1 MACIAKRRGRYVI
14 DFYDT
19 YGKRRW
25 ITMPKGTT
33 KKKAKEKLGEIEDL
47 LRRGIFIP
55 EKRIPLFKKVADD
68 WLEHKKP
75 NLRDS
80 TWVTYECNARRH
92 LCEFYPFKINRITT
106 AKIEKFLSKKQNTGM
121 NLRTLKKTTLIL
133 GQVMAYAVRHNYINN
148 NPVRD
153 AEKPKWSSDMA
164 KPQIDGKF
172 RILTPPEIKAFLNA
186 VEDRK
191 FQVLLKLAVFSGVRA
206 GELYGLKWTDVDWFN
221 NQIQIQRTFNTG
233 KWYKPKTKSS
243 NRKIDLG
250 PAMMAELKKWKL
262 ACPPNKFNLIFPN
275 NVGNPMTH
283 DNVVKRHFRPALKK
297 AGLPVIRF
305 HNLRHTYASLLIEQG
320 ENIKYIQTQLG
331 HSSPSI
337 TLDVYAHLMKAVNQ
351 EAACRLEKTILEESG
366 SKMVATNKNDAPV

>member
-1 MACIAKRRGRYVI
+1 
-14 DFYDT
+14 
-19 YGKRRW
+19 
-25 ITMPKGTT
+25 MPKGTT
-33 KKKAKEKLGEIEDL
+33 KKKAREKLGEVEDQ
-47 LRRGIFIP
+47 LRRNIYIP
-55 EKRIPLFKKVADD
+55 DTKIPTFAKVTKD
-68 WLEHKKP
+68 WLEHKRSS
-75 NLRDS
+75 LRSS
-80 TWVTYECNARRH
+80 TWVTYECCARKN
-92 LCEFYPFKINRITT
+92 LYEFYPYKVNRITT
-106 AKIEKFLSKKQNTGM
+106 AKIEKFLGKKRISGM
-121 NLRTLKKTTLIL
+121 NLRTLKKAALIL
-133 GQVMAYAVRHNYINN
+133 GQVMAYAVRHNYINI

-153 AEKPKWSSDMA
+153 AEKPKWSSDLA
-164 KPQIDGKF
+164 KPQVDGKF
-172 RILTPPEIKAFLNA
+172 RVLTPPEIKAFLDA

-191 FQVLLKLAVFSGVRA
+191 FQVLLKLAAFSGARA
-206 GELYGLKWTDVDWFN
+206 GEIYGLKWTDVDWFN

-243 NRKIDLG
+243 DRKIDLG

-275 NVGNPMTH
+275 RAGNPFSH
-283 DNVVKRHFRPALKK
+283 DNVVKRHFRPALKE

-366 SKMVATNKNDAPV
+366 SKMVATNKNDTTV

>member
-33 KKKAKEKLGEIEDL
+33 KKKANDKLRTVEDQ
-47 LRRGIFIP
+47 LRRDIYIP
-55 EKRIPLFKKVADD
+55 DKKIPTFAEVTKN
-68 WLEHKKP
+68 WLEHKRSS
-75 NLRDS
+75 LRSS
-80 TWVTYECNARRH
+80 TWVAYECCARRN
-92 LCEFYPFKINRITT
+92 LYEFYPLKINRITT
-106 AKIEKFLSKKQNTGM
+106 AKIEQFLGKNQISGM
-121 NLRTLKKTTLIL
+121 NLRTLKKVTLIL
-133 GQVMAYAVRHNYINN
+133 GQIMAYAIRHNYINN

-153 AEKPKWSSDMA
+153 AEKPKWSSDIA
-164 KPQIDGKF
+164 KPQVDGKF
-172 RILTPPEIKAFLNA
+172 RVLTPSEINAFLEA
-186 VEDRK
+186 VEGRK
-191 FQVLLKLAVFSGVRA
+191 FQVLLKLAVFSGARA

-250 PAMMAELKKWKL
+250 PAMIAELKKWKL

-275 NVGNPMTH
+275 SVGNPMTH
-283 DNVVKRHFRPALKK
+283 DNVVKRQFRPALKK

-305 HNLRHTYASLLIEQG
+305 HNLRHTYASLLIDQG

-351 EAACRLEKTILEESG
+351 EAACRLEKTILEKSG
-366 SKMVATNKNDAPV
+366 SKMVATNKNDANV